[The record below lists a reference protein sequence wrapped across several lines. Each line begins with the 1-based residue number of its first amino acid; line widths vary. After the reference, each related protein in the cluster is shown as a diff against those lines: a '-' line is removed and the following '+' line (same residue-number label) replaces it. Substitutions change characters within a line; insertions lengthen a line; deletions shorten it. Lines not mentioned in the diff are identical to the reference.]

1 MDGFAAKNDH
11 HAGKSGQRHRD
22 LRGDTKRFAGFH

>member
-11 HAGKSGQRHRD
+11 HACKSGQRDRD
-22 LRGDTKRFAGFH
+22 LRGDTKSFAGFH